1 MGQKDNFFGD
11 TAGCEGQGMKEKLKI
26 LVVDDD
32 RRMVRTISDILKVK
46 GYEPIEAYSGEEAVV
61 KSQEKGLDCVLMD
74 IKMPGINGVEA
85 LHLIKTAAPNLPV
98 VLMSAYAAHEQV
110 EEAKKQGAYT
120 VLTKP
125 IDIQILLSFLS
136 LLRKEESIL
145 VVDDDPAFCR
155 TIKDI
160 LEVKGYS
167 VETEMDA
174 ANVLGRME
182 SDYKLAVVLD
192 LKLGDVDGLEVLKKI
207 RVRYPTKPVILVTG
221 YGGEMAA
228 TISQGDQIGAYA
240 CLYKPLEIDT
250 LIGIIEEVSRRKK
263 QTLLGESFDDQKMI
277 RG

>member
-1 MGQKDNFFGD
+1 
-11 TAGCEGQGMKEKLKI
+11 MKEKLKI

-32 RRMVRTISDILKVK
+32 RRMVRTLSDILKVK
-46 GYEPIEAYSGEEAVV
+46 GYEPIEAYSGEEAVL
-61 KSQEKGLDCVLMD
+61 KAKAQNPGCVLMD
-74 IKMPGINGVEA
+74 LKMPGINGVEA
-85 LHLIKTAAPNLPV
+85 LHLIKTASPDLPV
-98 VLMSAYAAHEQV
+98 VLMSAYAAQEQV

-136 LLRKEESIL
+136 LLKKEESIL

-167 VETEMDA
+167 VETEMNA
-174 ANVLGRME
+174 ANVLDRMK
-182 SDYKLAVVLD
+182 SNYKLAVVLD

-250 LIGIIEEVSRRKK
+250 LIGIIEDVSRRKK

>member
-1 MGQKDNFFGD
+1 
-11 TAGCEGQGMKEKLKI
+11 MKEKLKV

-32 RRMVRTISDILKVK
+32 RRMVRTICDILRVK
-46 GYEPIEAYSGEEAVV
+46 GHESIIAYSGEEAVV
-61 KSQEKGLDCVLMD
+61 KAKENGPDCVLMD

-85 LHLIKTAAPNLPV
+85 LQLIKTTSPDLPV
-98 VLMSAYAAHEQV
+98 VLMSAYASSEQV
-110 EEAKKQGAYT
+110 EEAKRQGAYS

-125 IDIQILLSFLS
+125 IDIQILLSFLA

-160 LEVKGYS
+160 LEEKGYN

-182 SDYKLAVVLD
+182 HNYKLAIVLD
-192 LKLGDVDGLEVLKKI
+192 LKLGNADGLKVLKEI
-207 RVRYPTKPVILVTG
+207 RAKYPSKPVILVTG

-228 TISQGDQIGAYA
+228 TISKGDQIGAYA
-240 CLYKPLEIDT
+240 CLYKPLEIDKLT
-250 LIGIIEEVSRRKK
+250 GIIEEVSRRKK
-263 QTLLGESFDDQKMI
+263 QALLGEPFDDQKI
-277 RG
+277 IGG